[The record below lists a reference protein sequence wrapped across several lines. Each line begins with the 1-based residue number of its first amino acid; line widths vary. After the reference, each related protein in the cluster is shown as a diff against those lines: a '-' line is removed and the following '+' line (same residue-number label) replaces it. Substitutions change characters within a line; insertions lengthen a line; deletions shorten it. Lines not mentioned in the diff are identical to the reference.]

1 MFTGLVQSLGKLYP
15 SGDTQL
21 RIQCE
26 GASRDRILAD
36 IDLGD
41 SIAVDG
47 VCLSVEQILADGF
60 IASVSPETLAR
71 TALGSLAP
79 GAAVNLEASL
89 RVGSKL
95 GGHFVTGHIDG
106 QGQLSSVIETANAWE
121 LSFAVL
127 SPQVARYIVP
137 KGSIAVNGISLTVAS
152 CSHSGDRFTVAVI
165 PVTYGET
172 NLRCLAMGD
181 AVNLEGDILGKY
193 VEKFMPGGLSRTLPE
208 AEHEDSHEPSPA
220 SVSAPLSLEFLTHH
234 GYL

>member
-26 GASRDRILAD
+26 GAGSDRILAD

-47 VCLSVEQILADGF
+47 VCLTVEQTLADGF

-71 TALGSLAP
+71 TALGSLMA

-89 RVGSKL
+89 KVGSKL

-106 QGQLSSVIETANAWE
+106 QGQLSAVIETANAWE
-121 LSFAVL
+121 LSFSVL

-152 CSHSGDRFTVAVI
+152 CSHSGDEFTVAVI
-165 PVTYGET
+165 PVTYSET
-172 NLRCLAMGD
+172 NLRYLAVGD
-181 AVNLEGDILGKY
+181 SVNLEGDILGKY
-193 VEKFMPGGLSRTLPE
+193 VEKFMPGSLSQPSTGVE
-208 AEHEDSHEPSPA
+208 GENNSEPSPA
-220 SVSAPLSLEFLTHH
+220 AVSAPLSLEFLTHH